1 MKRLSLI
8 KKVEGIRFVNS
19 FFETNIIDGKKEMLI
34 VTDKK
39 TGLQDV
45 YEVFYIYSQRESRFL
60 STVCENKTNKEVIKI
75 LQEELGM
82 VV

>member
-19 FFETNIIDGKKEMLI
+19 FFETNILDGKKEMLI

-39 TGLQDV
+39 TGLQDL
-45 YEVFYIYSQRESRFL
+45 YEVFYTYSQRESRFL
-60 STVCENKTNKEVIKI
+60 STVCESKTNKEVIKI
-75 LQEELGM
+75 LQDDFKM
-82 VV
+82 VI